1 MEQQNDKFVNVSM
14 LMNETN
20 LYTIKTGI
28 VLAV

>member
-20 LYTIKTGI
+20 LYTITTGI

>member
-14 LMNETN
+14 LMNETH
-20 LYTIKTGI
+20 LYTITTGI